1 VAPRCLN
8 SLSRLVESLWP
19 PLTGHDLTASYVYV
33 SLPFDCRTL
42 ASLPMF
48 PVVYAMKQIVLTTDR
63 LVLPVQLDAM
73 SDTVLKNGTVNLE

>member
-1 VAPRCLN
+1 
-8 SLSRLVESLWP
+8 
-19 PLTGHDLTASYVYV
+19 
-33 SLPFDCRTL
+33 
-42 ASLPMF
+42 MF